1 MFNERGR
8 PAKKPRVAL
17 AKKQSSQKSQPSK
30 PVLTQMFLA
39 TATSL
44 RTCPSCQLSYTRGAP
59 DDETLHKSHCARVKS
74 GMEWGKE
81 EARFEGKGVQVV
93 KERVLL
99 KGKQERGRIVAVRAD
114 IGGKVGAKLTTML
127 DTINRN
133 LSSPDLPQSVLS
145 ASKAYFFLLP
155 STSPTTTREKI
166 VGCVIAQRI
175 STAMAIVRSPSD
187 STAGSDPSSQGIP
200 KDNTAD
206 SEEAPLC
213 VDGHALYCS
222 PKQLPTLLGIPRV
235 FVAATYRRRGVASA
249 LLDAATETF
258 LHGCKLDPA
267 NGDVAFSQPTGDG
280 RGLMEHW
287 GRGGARI
294 YQE

>member
-1 MFNERGR
+1 LRR
-8 PAKKPRVAL
+8 KKPV
-17 AKKQSSQKSQPSK
+17 KKSRPPK

-39 TATSL
+39 TTTSL
-44 RTCPSCQLSYTRGAP
+44 RTCPTCQLSYTRGAP
-59 DDETLHKSHCARVKS
+59 DDEALHKSHCARVKS

-81 EARFEGKGVQVV
+81 EARLEGKDVQVV

-99 KGKQERGRIVAVRAD
+99 KGKKERGRIVTVRAD
-114 IGGKVGAKLTTML
+114 IGGKVGTKLATML

-145 ASKAYFFLLP
+145 ASKAYLFLLP
-155 STSPTTTREKI
+155 STSATTREKI

-175 STAMAIVRSPSD
+175 STAMAIVRLPSD
-187 STAGSDPSSQGIP
+187 STTVSDPTP
-200 KDNTAD
+200 KDNQND
-206 SEEAPLC
+206 NPIDINEAPLC

-258 LHGCKLDPA
+258 LHGCKLSPTK
-267 NGDVAFSQPTGDG
+267 GDIAFSQPTGDG
-280 RGLMEHW
+280 RGLMEQW
-287 GRGGARI
+287 GKGGVRI